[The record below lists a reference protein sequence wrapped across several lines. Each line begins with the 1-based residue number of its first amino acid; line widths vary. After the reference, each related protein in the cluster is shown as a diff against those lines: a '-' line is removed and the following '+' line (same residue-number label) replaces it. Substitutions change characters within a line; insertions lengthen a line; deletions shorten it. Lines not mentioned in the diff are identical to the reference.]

1 MRFRNYPLYED
12 DFEDEFDTDFDDEF
26 GDDEFDDDEFDDF
39 EEEVVSE
46 EIANS
51 LKIISDKLG
60 ISGKMSK
67 KENGLFIYSISSNVK
82 VNVRFSDEVEEVFT
96 EIKNNYEL
104 ENNNIKIDCT
114 DDTTEI
120 SNISD
125 YLNTAILLIK
135 DIQDKLM

>member
-12 DFEDEFDTDFDDEF
+12 DFDDEFDTEFDDEF
-26 GDDEFDDDEFDDF
+26 GDDEFDDEFDDF

-51 LKIISDKLG
+51 LKTISDKLG